1 MRKLFTILLLITSII
16 GRSQTRDWVLLQ
28 GQIDSCIS
36 NGIPVLNIGYRN
48 YVIDRSLVAAKYDSV
63 RGRYVPF
70 TLAIIGSSTMWD
82 VGNISQILYTGKDG
96 FALGFHLG
104 KGCSIIGINFQGRYT
119 SPAITSQQFFQSTFQ
134 KYGDTTC
141 RDQPYSPHAGL
152 VIDPFCDV
160 APPDGGYPQ
169 LQKYYRGKGGSG
181 GSTGFTIR
189 DCTFNNLTFGLVF
202 SPNGQTAN
210 CELMNVPNIRIYN
223 TKAFFVGCQAQEKS
237 NKFTNINCWGRTH
250 TLFNWG
256 GYGNGTPGH
265 YTIDGVQIAGGVVR
279 LVNRVSGGY
288 FPLSINDVSAEMLGS
303 IGLWHSNVGDRLSN
317 SYIGFTPIDIAGAYP
332 AQGHVYGQAAA
343 KGILFENCN
352 IRYYGKPSEP
362 ILLNGNYPCNNCT
375 FYQPPMD
382 GYKGTDPHVG
392 YTMTKVGQGN
402 KKLISP
408 QAPGST
414 IAYCHY
420 GSWVWLGLGTVAA
433 DGITIINSSPNIN
446 DSTTYG
452 HMLYKKL

>member
-1 MRKLFTILLLITSII
+1 MNSDYIE
-16 GRSQTRDWVLLQ
+16 LQ
-28 GQIDSCIS
+28 GLVDEAVKT
-36 NGIPVLNIGYRN
+36 NGVLYITRSYVTDFPVI
-48 YVIDRSLVAAKYDSV
+48 AAKWDEAKQK
-63 RGRYVPF
+63 YVPF
-70 TLAIIGSSTMWD
+70 TIQIIGTSTMWD
-82 VGNISQILYTGKDG
+82 VGGISQITYTGKDG
-96 FALGFHLG
+96 FALGIHLG
-104 KGCSIIGINFQGRYT
+104 KGCVIKGINFQGKYS
-119 SPAITSQQFFQSTFQ
+119 SPAITSQEFFQSTFES
-134 KYGDTTC
+134 YGDKTC
-141 RDQPYSPHAGL
+141 RDKQYSPHAAI
-152 VIDPFCDV
+152 VIDPFRDV
-160 APPDGGYPQ
+160 PPPDGGYPG
-169 LQKYYRGKGGSG
+169 LQSYYRGKGGSG
-181 GSTGFTIR
+181 GSTGFTI
-189 DCTFNNLTFGLVF
+189 DNCTFNNFTVGLIF

-210 CELMNVPNIRIYN
+210 CELMTVSNIRIYN
-223 TKAFFVGCQAQEKS
+223 TKAGIVGCQAQEKS
-237 NKFTNINCWGRTH
+237 IKLNNINCWGRTH
-250 TLFNWG
+250 TLFVWNT
-256 GYGNGTPGH
+256 YGNGTPGH

-343 KGILFENCN
+343 NGISFENCN

-362 ILLNGNYPCNNCT
+362 ILLNGNYKLINCI

-382 GYKGTDPHVG
+382 GYKGIDPHVG

-414 IAYCHY
+414 IAFCHY
-420 GSWVWLGLGTVAA
+420 GSWVWMGIGTVAA